1 LADHFAG
8 LDKIEVALKARTG
21 GPFLLPNSLPTSL
34 EGATMVKLCSEIL
47 PTGSRCAQFALRG
60 RAWCRAHA
68 TAIQRESNADARQLI
83 EMIRGMDT
91 FTVSATLCTILDCLR
106 KKLIPPLQA
115 QAIFDAAT
123 IRLEQLAEQQLNA
136 HRRITPIDTMSP
148 NNPLS
153 NESVTGPYSHPGHN
167 SHGHNRLQQS

>member
-1 LADHFAG
+1 
-8 LDKIEVALKARTG
+8 
-21 GPFLLPNSLPTSL
+21 
-34 EGATMVKLCSEIL
+34 MVKLCSEIL

-60 RAWCRAHA
+60 RAWCHAHA

-91 FTVSATLCTILDCLR
+91 FTVSATLCTILDSLR

-123 IRLEQLAEQQLNA
+123 IRLEQLEQQSA
-136 HRRITPIDTMSP
+136 PRRITPIEPMSP
-148 NNPLS
+148 NQPLS
-153 NESVTGPYSHPGHN
+153 NESVTGAHSHPGHN
-167 SHGHNRLQQS
+167 SHGHNRLQQF